1 MDTGFI
7 DALLKN
13 FKRCEGRKEDDKNSI
28 DRCCGCSISGIWICP
43 LVLYQSG
50 GRCVILGLETER
62 GRVMVREIV
71 HDPMFLGLR

>member
-50 GRCVILGLETER
+50 ADKPRKDSDYNG
-62 GRVMVREIV
+62 
-71 HDPMFLGLR
+71 

>member
-28 DRCCGCSISGIWICP
+28 DRCCGCRISGIWICL
-43 LVLYQSG
+43 LVRIKVGAESEKEYMKLA
-50 GRCVILGLETER
+50 EKR
-62 GRVMVREIV
+62 GKEQQC
-71 HDPMFLGLR
+71 DK

>member
-50 GRCVILGLETER
+50 AESEKKYMKLGRKEEER
-62 GRVMVREIV
+62 KQQC
-71 HDPMFLGLR
+71 DK